1 MYIILFLSIVSYRC
15 VYTLVP
21 YDSCLIPVR
30 TMFSYLKK
38 QENQL
43 FSLTLQ
49 WNMAVVK
56 ASIAYRYNV
65 IYMMYGI
72 RPFAVCRG

>member
-1 MYIILFLSIVSYRC
+1 M
-15 VYTLVP
+15 P
-21 YDSCLIPVR
+21 YGSCLIPVR
-30 TMFSYLKK
+30 IMFSYLKK

-56 ASIAYRYNV
+56 AGV
-65 IYMMYGI
+65 
-72 RPFAVCRG
+72 VC